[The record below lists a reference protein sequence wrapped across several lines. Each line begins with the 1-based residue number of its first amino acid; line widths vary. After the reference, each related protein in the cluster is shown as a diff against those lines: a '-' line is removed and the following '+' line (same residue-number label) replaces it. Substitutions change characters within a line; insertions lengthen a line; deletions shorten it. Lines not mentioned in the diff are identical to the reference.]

1 MSLFRKIFHRENYID
16 LLRRQGA
23 KIGEGCD
30 INNSV
35 IFGSE
40 PYLITIGNHVR
51 INSGVNLITHDGG
64 CWVLRKVEYGFD
76 SDFQNADCF
85 GTIKICDNVH
95 IGNNAIIM
103 PGVTV
108 GENSIIACG
117 AVVTKDVPP
126 HSVYGGVPARKIETI
141 EEYAAKMKKSLYL
154 RRAILTKRKRHT

>member
-16 LLRRQGA
+16 LLRRQGV

>member
-76 SDFQNADCF
+76 SDFQNGDCF

-108 GENSIIACG
+108 GESSIIACG
-117 AVVTKDVPP
+117 AVVTKDVLDY
-126 HSVYGGVPARKIETI
+126 SLVVGNPAEHLKYVDQNGNER
-141 EEYAAKMKKSLYL
+141 SLC
-154 RRAILTKRKRHT
+154 